1 MEQLS
6 KKQQTAIA
14 ALISH
19 RTIEEAAQFASVGR
33 TTLFRWFQDDVFQTA
48 YRQARSEVVRH
59 AIALAQSA
67 CSEAVEVLRGIMSSN
82 DSPATTR
89 VSAAKAILDISIKAV
104 EIDDLLARVERIEEK
119 IQNTGRR

>member
-1 MEQLS
+1 M
-6 KKQQTAIA
+6 
-14 ALISH
+14 
-19 RTIEEAAQFASVGR
+19 
-33 TTLFRWFQDDVFQTA
+33 FRWFQDDVFQTA